1 MLEETPDYLKQY
13 KKDPLDIL
21 GERVLPPSYPEGHKT
36 KRLSTL
42 GNKGRPSK
50 YPCAEAMQYAIDLYF
65 ERFDRTIV
73 RDEEWHK
80 RYPSTYPTVPGMVY
94 ALGFASKDELKR
106 QIARG
111 DDFEFVVNQALT
123 RIETT
128 KNDLLLQGGS
138 TTTGAMHDLVNHHGW
153 TTKVE
158 QNTTVNAG
166 SDLAALVQALQGKV
180 LRPVLPIHEDEE
192 IEDAEFEYETETEAD
207 AEAVDEE
214 ITQSFPS
221 SEEYAEDAEIADDIE
236 DLL

>member
-1 MLEETPDYLKQY
+1 MQDETPEYLKKY

-21 GERVLPPSYPEGHKT
+21 GERVLPPTYPKGVKI
-36 KRLSTL
+36 KKLSNIAGTI
-42 GNKGRPSK
+42 NKGRPAK
-50 YPCAEAMQYAIDLYF
+50 YPCAEALQYAVDLYF
-65 ERFDRTIV
+65 ERFDRTIP

-80 RYPSTYPTVPGMVY
+80 RYPSTYPTVPGLVY
-94 ALGFASKDELKR
+94 ALGLASKDELKR
-106 QIARG
+106 QAQRDEG
-111 DDFEFVVNQALT
+111 FKFVVEEAFT
-123 RIETT
+123 RIETV

-180 LRPVLPIHEDEE
+180 LRPVLPINDDEE
-192 IEDAEFEYETETEAD
+192 IEDAEYAETETY
-207 AEAVDEE
+207 AEEVDEE
-214 ITQSFPS
+214 TIQSFPT
-221 SEEYAEDAEIADDIE
+221 SEEYAEDGEITDDIE